1 MVSAVQNLA
10 KDNSCRRLVAIL
22 KETGLPG
29 EASDH
34 EWIAIRLQH
43 HAENV
48 SHTHNS
54 EYLADLFVSGM
65 LLERGLDP
73 SKSKHLEGRG
83 FPEAYLSSA
92 PKLLQIGCP
101 QATWQLVESG
111 LLSYEGSDS
120 EKSGRWVLKGHLL
133 KSVSDHWHE
142 LGESL
147 MIQRVAKG
155 LIPLICDSSS
165 SVTIHLRGVD
175 RFVGRKWLH
184 ELHQHLPASEEG
196 KAPCF
201 QVLESCGLPSC

>member
-1 MVSAVQNLA
+1 MVSAVQNLTN
-10 KDNSCRRLVAIL
+10 DNSCSRLVAIL

-48 SHTHNS
+48 SHTHNP

-73 SKSKHLEGRG
+73 SKSKHLEGRR
-83 FPEAYLSSA
+83 FPEAYLTSA

-111 LLSYEGSDS
+111 LLSYGGTVWGKTD
-120 EKSGRWVLKGHLL
+120 RWILQGQRL
-133 KSVSDHWHE
+133 KSVADDWHE
-142 LGESL
+142 LGQSAI
-147 MIQRVAKG
+147 MKKISHG
-155 LIPLICDSSS
+155 LIPLIHDSSS
-165 SVTIHLRGVD
+165 PLQIKLTGVD
-175 RFVGRKWLH
+175 REQGRRWLD
-184 ELHQHLPASEEG
+184 ELNLQLRSTT
-196 KAPCF
+196 
-201 QVLESCGLPSC
+201 PSQKPHIFLG